1 MFGLFTTPLL
11 RLPLCST
18 FRFASPSWQA
28 FCRSVCSPFDSVPLG
43 CTSRSSPPRP
53 ARKKAPSTIIIMELK
68 ALLIFTTGQADVLYT
83 SGKYYYSR
91 GFRLR
96 KPRVEVL
103 LKTPYIVS
111 VFRLPITRT
120 GLSVPL
126 SRPSKYSLFGMCFIN
141 RAPPISRKDRTIHIP
156 PISGELRL
164 YPCTLQRR
172 FLAPMIR

>member
-1 MFGLFTTPLL
+1 
-11 RLPLCST
+11 
-18 FRFASPSWQA
+18 
-28 FCRSVCSPFDSVPLG
+28 
-43 CTSRSSPPRP
+43 
-53 ARKKAPSTIIIMELK
+53 MELK

-126 SRPSKYSLFGMCFIN
+126 SRSSKCSLFGMCFID
-141 RAPPISRKDRTIHIP
+141 RVPPFPERPYHSHSPHLWGTPTIPVHPSTAIP
-156 PISGELRL
+156 CADDSVTKPLPSYKRL
-164 YPCTLQRR
+164 
-172 FLAPMIR
+172 F